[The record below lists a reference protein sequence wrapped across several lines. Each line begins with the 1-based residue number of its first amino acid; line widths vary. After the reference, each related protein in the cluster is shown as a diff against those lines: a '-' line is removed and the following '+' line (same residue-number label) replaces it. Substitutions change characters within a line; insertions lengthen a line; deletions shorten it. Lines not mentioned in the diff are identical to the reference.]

1 MSQRTDLALEKS
13 EKAGKVPGIDLEEEI
28 KNGVT
33 VTRIRVTDRAGELTV
48 GKPAG
53 NYITVEADNFGGET
67 DGDCREIITEE
78 LSRLIPKE
86 STVLV
91 AGLGNYDITPDALA
105 PKPPTEFL
113 QPAISTGKR
122 QRKSVLKGLGRFACS
137 APVCWE
143 RRE

>member
-86 STVLV
+86 GTVLV
-91 AGLGNYDITPDALA
+91 TGLGNYDITPDALG
-105 PKPPTEFL
+105 PKTADRIF
-113 QPAISTGKR
+113 AD
-122 QRKSVLKGLGRFACS
+122 RKSV
-137 APVCWE
+137 V
-143 RRE
+143 